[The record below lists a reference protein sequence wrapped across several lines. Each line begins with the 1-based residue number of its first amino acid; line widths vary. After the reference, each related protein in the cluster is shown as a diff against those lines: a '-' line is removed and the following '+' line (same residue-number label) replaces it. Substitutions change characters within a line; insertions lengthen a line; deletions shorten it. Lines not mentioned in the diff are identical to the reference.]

1 MMNQQ
6 SPDFNADGT
15 KKRSPWLA
23 VAPLMMV
30 LWAFAKLVGTC
41 GREQHAAEQRQLE
54 RSAEEMTKTPVFE
67 CKVECSMLFSSPV
80 SGQMPNA
87 GAVELCVTPCKQ
99 FKESAPHLDFR
110 SNYKKCS
117 MLCMIED
124 GAARRSTDG
133 GARDA
138 GQEDGG
144 AGLERILACQNRCLQ
159 SVAKAGEIGVG
170 E

>member
-1 MMNQQ
+1 MNKQ
-6 SPDFNADGT
+6 SPDSNDNT
-15 KKRSPWLA
+15 QNRPPWLA
-23 VAPLMMV
+23 AVPFVMV
-30 LWAFAKLVGTC
+30 LWVFGKLVGTG
-41 GREQHAAEQRQLE
+41 GREQHAEEPRQLE

-67 CKVECSMLFSSPV
+67 CRAECSMLFSSPV
-80 SGQMPNA
+80 SGQMPSER
-87 GAVELCVTPCKQ
+87 AVELCVAPCKQ
-99 FKESAPHLDFR
+99 FKESVPHLDFR

-117 MLCMIED
+117 VLCMIED

-159 SVAKAGEIGVG
+159 SVAKTGEIGVG